1 MSLQFVTDLGDQAV
15 IVPLAVAMGVVLLLA
30 GWWRGALAWGMA
42 VSATLFAVLVAKM
55 GTIACQ
61 GLMPPVGLLSP
72 SGHTASA
79 AVIYG
84 GMLALVLSGHARHGV
99 AGWTAPAACGLAFAV
114 PVGFTRLAL
123 AVHTMADVLA
133 GGLIGTVGV
142 VALSRLAGP
151 HPPLRRGWI
160 GIAATVLAV
169 LVLFHGR
176 HVYAEMQIGRLGQQI
191 WPLTLCSTP

>member
-1 MSLQFVTDLGDQAV
+1 MGLHFVTDLADQAV
-15 IVPLAVAMGVVLLLA
+15 IVPLAVAMGLVLLLA
-30 GWWRGALAWGMA
+30 GWWRGALAWFIA
-42 VSATLFAVLVAKM
+42 IPATLAAVLVAKL

-84 GMLALVLSGHARHGV
+84 GVLALVLAGRRGPAARAV
-99 AGWTAPAACGLAFAV
+99 PAACALAFAV

-123 AVHTMADVLA
+123 DVHTMADVLV
-133 GGLIGTVGV
+133 GGVIGIVGV
-142 VALSRLAGP
+142 VVLARLAGP
-151 HPPLRRGWI
+151 RPPLRRGWI

-169 LVLFHGR
+169 VVLFHGR

-191 WPLTLCSTP
+191 WPLTLCAAP